1 MASAEEKFAAAVQAI
16 KKLPKDGPFQP
27 SYDMM
32 KKFYGLFKQAT
43 EGPCNEPRPAFWNAI
58 KKAKW
63 EAWSSLGDMSKLE
76 AQEGYVNEMLKIM
89 VVNFKANDVNHMVQI
104 IEAMPQTDEVRNF
117 LRVMG
122 PFFEMVT
129 VTEDGKVQNG
139 GIPNRN
145 VAHLPNGEHNGAVDG
160 GLPQIVSKVNGTDT
174 EIDKDVSQ
182 LSNGHI
188 KKHDLEVLDSVK
200 ENNTTGLSDSSHP
213 IYVNEDQTHD
223 SVEGDVSSSSGTED
237 EFCDSIDQPDISME
251 RKVRFADC
259 ESLPVVGEDR
269 PLTSTPM
276 VGDRI
281 TTEAE
286 VHNIPGSQPTQ
297 PRSNHSGSTSG
308 LMNGHT
314 SSRMQ
319 KSSSI
324 RTTPRV
330 DMEVS
335 NMPFSSFCHSK
346 KKYDS
351 VDTRNRLCGWYRGW
365 SPTYEEDTFILP
377 EEMSEHNALV
387 LERLQRDMNSVL
399 VRLNTLETLAVTRH
413 QMEAEGPDSPERRV
427 KGQKDTWWPFSRLDM
442 KTVFFILVWPFVV
455 NWAIKFISR
464 RRRFPRK

>member
-76 AQEGYVNEMLKIM
+76 AQEGYVNEMLKI
-89 VVNFKANDVNHMVQI
+89 

-174 EIDKDVSQ
+174 EIDKDDGDTSEEDSLLAMAHRDSLAVSQ

-259 ESLPVVGEDR
+259 EPLPVVGEDR

-330 DMEVS
+330 RRSMTPSTPETDSADGTGDGPQQMRRT
-335 NMPFSSFCHSK
+335 PSSS
-346 KKYDS
+346 
-351 VDTRNRLCGWYRGW
+351 
-365 SPTYEEDTFILP
+365 P
-377 EEMSEHNALV
+377 EEMSEHIALV